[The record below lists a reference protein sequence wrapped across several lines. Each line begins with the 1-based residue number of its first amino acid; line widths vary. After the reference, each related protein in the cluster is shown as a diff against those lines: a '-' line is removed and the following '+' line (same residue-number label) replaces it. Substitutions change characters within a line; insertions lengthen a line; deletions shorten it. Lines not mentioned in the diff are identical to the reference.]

1 MGAPATAP
9 PVPDRPAAPDPT
21 RSVRTTLKG
30 LGAVVAPTSAVSG
43 LLYYFGWT
51 RTMTQANRMGLD
63 ESLLGYSTQDYLL
76 RSMSSM
82 YTPLLVGLMALLVA
96 IGLHALV
103 VGWARRLGVR
113 ADTGVVDGPGRRPMR
128 RLVAALA
135 VLGLVL
141 LLGGYAG
148 SQVREPVRAL
158 YAGGPVAVTVGGL
171 LLVYAAA
178 LARRFLTGR
187 GPEGTP
193 GTLAG
198 FDGVVVGTLVMLVLV
213 SLFWDVGRYAVVK
226 GNQLADAVEATVP
239 TRPGVVLYSEKRLYL
254 QAPVVE
260 TKLDPE
266 DAAYKYAYTGL
277 KLLFRSDGKYFLRPS
292 DTEASRVNIV
302 IPDGLDVR
310 LELYHA

>member
-1 MGAPATAP
+1 MASPAPAQPEPDLPNP
-9 PVPDRPAAPDPT
+9 PDAT
-21 RSVRTTLKG
+21 RSVRATLKG
-30 LGAVVAPTSAVSG
+30 ISAVIAPTSAVTG

-51 RTMTQANRMGLD
+51 RTMAQANRMGLD
-63 ESLLGYSTQDYLL
+63 ESLFGYSTQDYLL

-82 YTPLLVGLMALLVA
+82 YTPLLCALIASLLAVA
-96 IGLHALV
+96 LHAVV

-113 ADTGVVDGPGRRPMR
+113 ADTGVVVGPGRRPMR
-128 RLVAALA
+128 RLVAAVAL
-135 VLGLVL
+135 LGMACLV
-141 LLGGYAG
+141 GGYAA
-148 SQVREPVRAL
+148 SRVREPTRAL
-158 YAGGPVAVTVGGL
+158 YAAGPVAVTVGIL
-171 LLVYAAA
+171 LVVYAAA

-198 FDGVVVGTLVMLVLV
+198 FDGVVVGALVMLVMV

-226 GNQLADAVEATVP
+226 GHQLADTVEAAVP
-239 TRPGVVLYSEKRLYL
+239 RLPWVTLYSEKRLYL

-292 DTEASRVNIV
+292 DTQASRVNIV
-302 IPDGLDVR
+302 IPDGLDIR
-310 LELYHA
+310 LELFHA